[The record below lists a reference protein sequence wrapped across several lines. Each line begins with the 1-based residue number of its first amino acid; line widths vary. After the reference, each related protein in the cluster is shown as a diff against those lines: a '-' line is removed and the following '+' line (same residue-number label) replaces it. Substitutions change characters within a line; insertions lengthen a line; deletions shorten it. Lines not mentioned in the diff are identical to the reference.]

1 VTELCGVLKED
12 IRLPRLV
19 RFVTSLGKSGCLQL
33 SEGHWIGELSIAAGR
48 VVAASFASQRGL
60 VALDAM
66 VLALPNGQFAF
77 SAGAPEAE
85 RNVDL
90 GPDEL
95 QVYLDGLATK
105 YAPLNAR
112 IPSLA
117 AVPRVVAPHDQ
128 PGLTSTVTLERSQ
141 LAILLGVDGRR
152 NVGEIAAQRGLI
164 ETVSALAALID
175 LGLIRVDSTPP
186 EVVATQQFVEA
197 SPALAPTGPC
207 PKLGFADEPASRY
220 SRPTQL
226 HRCFAGAGPERISV
240 EDQQA
245 LCLTDRFPAC
255 ARLNTAATPAALEL
269 GRMRAIHGI
278 APESPPALPA
288 LQPKAPEESV
298 TRGLPPEEPSGRS
311 IEWRGLAARDAA
323 RPAPTE
329 AAATHAVHV
338 PRPTTPPNRLG
349 LEEAGGAHGDVDHAA
364 LPSVVKPAGGWRG
377 KVGAFASKVA
387 RKPIRTALVILTV
400 CIAVLASAIVF
411 AGHLPFHIEC
421 CAPPFLKAAHVAPL
435 PAGETVAAVRLSGSR

>member
-12 IRLPRLV
+12 IRLPGLV
-19 RFVTSLGKSGCLQL
+19 RFVTSLGKSGCLRI
-33 SEGHWIGELSIAAGR
+33 SEGHRLGELSIAAGR
-48 VVAASFASQRGL
+48 VMAASFASQRGL

-95 QVYLDGLATK
+95 QAYLDGLATK

-117 AVPRVVAPHDQ
+117 AVPRVVEPHDQ
-128 PGLTSTVTLERSQ
+128 PYLTSTVTLERSQ
-141 LAILLGVDGRR
+141 LAILLRVDGRR
-152 NVGEIAAQRGLI
+152 AVGEIAAHRGLI
-164 ETVSALAALID
+164 ETVSALAVLID
-175 LGLIRVDSTPP
+175 LGLIRVDSTSP
-186 EVVATQQFVEA
+186 EVVATQPLVEA
-197 SPALAPTGPC
+197 PPALAPSGPC

-226 HRCFAGAGPERISV
+226 HRCFAGASPERISV
-240 EDQQA
+240 EEQQA
-245 LCLTDRFPAC
+245 LCLTDQFPAC
-255 ARLNTAATPAALEL
+255 ARLNMAATPAALDL
-269 GRMRAIHGI
+269 GSMRAFHGI
-278 APESPPALPA
+278 TPEPPPVLPA
-288 LQPKAPEESV
+288 LQPKVPEQWA

-311 IEWRGLAARDAA
+311 VEWRGLFPRGASP
-323 RPAPTE
+323 PAPT
-329 AAATHAVHV
+329 AAATTHPVHA
-338 PRPTTPPNRLG
+338 PRPITPPNRLG
-349 LEEAGGAHGDVDHAA
+349 LEEAGGARGDFSHGA
-364 LPSVVKPAGGWRG
+364 LPSLTEPAGGWRG
-377 KVGAFASKVA
+377 MVGAFASRVA
-387 RKPIRTALVILTV
+387 RKPIQMVLVILTL

-421 CAPPFLKAAHVAPL
+421 CAPPFLKAVNATPL
-435 PAGETVAAVRLSGSR
+435 PAGETVAAVRLRG